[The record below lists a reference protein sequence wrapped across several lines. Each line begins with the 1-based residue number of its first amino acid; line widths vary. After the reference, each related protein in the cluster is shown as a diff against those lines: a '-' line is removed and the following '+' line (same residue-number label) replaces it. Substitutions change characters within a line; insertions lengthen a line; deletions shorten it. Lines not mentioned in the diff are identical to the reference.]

1 MADEILSMIES
12 AKNKRWSWN
21 KKKQTREDEEW
32 ESEFPI

>member
-21 KKKQTREDEEW
+21 KKSKKERMKS